1 MTLFLLASALLL
13 VTAVAIVTW
22 PVWRRPGSGIPLHRD
37 VDVMG
42 RQLRQLRQL
51 HAGGALTDEQFVASK
66 AQLERRLV
74 DALVPTEDNASQHAS
89 RIRRLLRLPLAL
101 ALFML
106 VVTGGGYWLVG
117 SPRHLGVGPGH
128 PAADE
133 AAQDTAADAASPAP
147 HELTAVQIGEMA
159 DKLAARLKSNPDDA
173 QGWTMLARSRVA
185 LGQHA
190 KAVEAFER
198 AERLRPRD
206 ADLLADYA
214 DALAMSQGRSLEGA
228 PAALLRR
235 ALEIDPHHAKAL
247 ALAGT
252 AAFDRKDYAQAVR
265 DWETLAQ
272 FEPPGGPFAGQVRD
286 GIAEARRLGGLPP
299 APASAPAADL
309 QPGAATIA
317 GTVTLAPALAGR
329 ASPDDVL
336 FVFARAV
343 DGPRMPVAIVRKR
356 VKDLPLQFTLDD
368 SMAMSPDAKLSSV
381 RRVIVGA
388 RVSHSGNAVPQEGD
402 LQGSTPAVDVGASGL
417 RLEIN
422 QAVANQ
428 DK

>member
-1 MTLFLLASALLL
+1 MTIFLLASALLL
-13 VTAVAIVTW
+13 ATAVVIVTW
-22 PVWRRPGSGIPLHRD
+22 PLWRRQGTGAPLHRE

-42 RQLRQLRQL
+42 RQLRQLKEL
-51 HAGGALTDEQFVASK
+51 HAGGALTDEQFVASR

-74 DALVPTEDNASQHAS
+74 DALVPSEESGSPRTGRLHQ
-89 RIRRLLRLPLAL
+89 LLRLPLAL

-117 SPRHLGVGPGH
+117 SPRHLAIGPDH
-128 PAADE
+128 PAPAG
-133 AAQDTAADAASPAP
+133 ATQDATADAASPAA
-147 HELTAVQIGEMA
+147 HELTAAQIQEMA
-159 DKLAARLKSNPDDA
+159 DKLAARLQSNPDDA

-190 KAVEAFER
+190 KAIEAFER

-214 DALAMSQGRSLEGA
+214 DALAMAHGRSLEGA
-228 PAALLRR
+228 PTALLRR

-247 ALAGT
+247 ALSGT

-272 FEPPGGPFAGQVRD
+272 FEPPDGPFAGQVRD
-286 GIAEARRLGGLPP
+286 GIAEARRLAGMP
-299 APASAPAADL
+299 AAPSSAPAATL
-309 QPGAATIA
+309 PAAGATIT
-317 GTVTLAPALAGR
+317 GTVTLAPALAAR
-329 ASPDDVL
+329 AAPDDIL

-356 VKDLPLQFTLDD
+356 VKDLPLHFTLDD
-368 SMAMSPDAKLSSV
+368 SMAMSPDASLSSV
-381 RRVIVGA
+381 KRVIVGA
-388 RVSHSGNAVPQEGD
+388 RVSHSGNAVPQPGD
-402 LQGSTPAVDVGASGL
+402 LQGSTLAVDVGASGL
-417 RLEIN
+417 RLEID
-422 QAVANQ
+422 QAVADQ

>member
-22 PVWRRPGSGIPLHRD
+22 PVWRRPGTGISLQRD

-42 RQLRQLRQL
+42 RQLRQLKQL

-74 DALVPTEDNASQHAS
+74 DALVPAEDNAAQQAGRS
-89 RIRRLLRLPLAL
+89 RRLLRLPLAL

-128 PAADE
+128 LAADE
-133 AAQDTAADAASPAP
+133 ATQDTSAAAASAAP
-147 HELTAVQIGEMA
+147 HELTAAQIGEMA
-159 DKLAARLKSNPDDA
+159 DKLAARLQTNPDDA

-214 DALAMSQGRSLEGA
+214 DALAMSHGRSLEGA
-228 PAALLRR
+228 PAALLQR

-272 FEPPGGPFAGQVRD
+272 FEPPDGPFAGQVRD
-286 GIAEARRLGGLPP
+286 GIAEARRLAGLPP
-299 APASAPAADL
+299 APAAP

-356 VKDLPLQFTLDD
+356 VRDLPLQFTLDD
-368 SMAMSPDAKLSSV
+368 TMAMSPDAKLSSV

-402 LQGSTPAVDVGASGL
+402 LQGSTPVVDVGASGL